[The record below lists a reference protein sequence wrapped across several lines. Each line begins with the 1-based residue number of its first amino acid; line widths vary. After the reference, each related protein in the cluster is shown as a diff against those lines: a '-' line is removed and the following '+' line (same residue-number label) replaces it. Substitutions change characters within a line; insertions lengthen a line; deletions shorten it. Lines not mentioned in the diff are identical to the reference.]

1 MRAVLIILGI
11 VLAAAGGV
19 IAYRAAF
26 LSSPAAVIVTAN
38 GSVHE
43 VQNIWRIVGGLLLLI
58 VGLLIAFFAAR
69 RRT

>member
-26 LSSPAAVIVTAN
+26 IASPAAVVVTET

-43 VQNIWRIVGGLLLLI
+43 VQNVWRIVGGLLMLI
-58 VGLLIAFFAAR
+58 VGLISAFFAAR

>member
-1 MRAVLIILGI
+1 MRALLIILGI

-26 LSSPAAVIVTAN
+26 VASPAAVVVTST

-43 VQNIWRIVGGLLLLI
+43 VQNVWKIVAGLALL
-58 VGLLIAFFAAR
+58 VAGALLAFFAAR
-69 RRT
+69 RRA